1 MSAKRMKMLETL
13 KWISQSGFTVI
24 ANSEIKDVS
33 WRDYLIFSTLDG
45 KFSVYNLEF
54 GLDDVESIV
63 IDTVEIRIHVR

>member
-1 MSAKRMKMLETL
+1 MNSKRTKMLETL

-24 ANSEIKDVS
+24 ANSEVKDVS

-54 GLDDVESIV
+54 SLDEVESIV
-63 IDTVEIRIHVR
+63 VDTVEIRIHVR